1 MIKSDSV
8 EAQRST
14 YYKPMCLL
22 KSSFLHV
29 IIKTPP
35 SNKKIHQSIRAA
47 RVSLHVKKVGLILIT
62 RQTLISR
69 NDSRNKNKK
78 DSLSLNG
85 ELRTK

>member
-47 RVSLHVKKVGLILIT
+47 RVSLHVKKSWVDFNYET
-62 RQTLISR
+62 NFNQQKRQQ
-69 NDSRNKNKK
+69 K
-78 DSLSLNG
+78 
-85 ELRTK
+85 